1 MGAVIQSDKAPH
13 RDAIFERGMLGVNLV
28 RPARGIFLGIFL
40 RSSGELRDRRPMLM
54 PRKRHQE
61 QRGAFGSNEP
71 SSEADSRGI
80 RTFLKIVVTGE
91 WCGGLRLDNT
101 PRILRKPFED
111 CVVIDLRLEASS
123 Q

>member
-1 MGAVIQSDKAPH
+1 
-13 RDAIFERGMLGVNLV
+13 MLGVNLV

-40 RSSGELRDRRPMLM
+40 RSSGTVVQCLCPE
-54 PRKRHQE
+54 KTSGAT
-61 QRGAFGSNEP
+61 GAFGSNEP

-101 PRILRKPFED
+101 PRILRKSFED
-111 CVVIDLRLEASS
+111 
-123 Q
+123 